1 VSTGNP
7 TASDDV
13 SLTDSISEI
22 LKNIPPKTPFKSR
35 TVSVEQAGEI
45 LGVSRMAAY
54 KGIWSGDIPHIRIG
68 RRIRVPLAKLNELVP
83 PVEDDD
89 ETEATQP
96 REAADDR
103 PASAA

>member
-7 TASDDV
+7 TGPDDDV
-13 SLTDSISEI
+13 DLAASVDEI
-22 LKNIPPKTPFKSR
+22 LKNIPLRTPFKSR

-68 RRIRVPLAKLNELVP
+68 RRIRVPLASLNVMAP
-83 PVEDDD
+83 PVDDD
-89 ETEATQP
+89 E
-96 REAADDR
+96 ADDQ
-103 PASAA
+103 PLSAA